1 MARKA
6 IRVPPSPVEAASAG
20 TDAPESVNAPAKVTW
35 LGVDGDPSEENEF
48 MGIVF
53 PKGRAV
59 PVSNPVLIARA
70 RANRYF
76 KVA

>member
-6 IRVPPSPVEAASAG
+6 IPVAPSPVEAASSG
-20 TDAPESVNAPAKVTW
+20 TSVPEDAPAKAKVTW

-53 PKGRAV
+53 PKGKAV
-59 PVSNPVLIARA
+59 DVDNPVLIARA
-70 RANRYF
+70 GRNRYF